1 MAPVPDE
8 IDAQAI
14 VARARAEA
22 DAVIARAE
30 VDALAIKGQSDAEA
44 KVIRARAQVEAS
56 ELETRA
62 RNDRDHAARILADAE
77 TRAATMLE
85 EAEEIRRGADGTI
98 ERLVATRR
106 ELESV
111 IERLARLPHAVVDLT
126 QDGETSLD
134 LGDES
139 VPGPAATVDELDA
152 DALSEREVVPM
163 GASVAT
169 SVRPV
174 PPVSSVAPASD
185 ETDADDEAEDPVTRM
200 VRSAIERAARSA
212 TQSSVWSSNP
222 ADLREALRDN
232 RGDLT

>member
-1 MAPVPDE
+1 MASVPDE

-62 RNDRDHAARILADAE
+62 RNDREHAARILADAE
-77 TRAATMLE
+77 LRSATMLE

-126 QDGETSLD
+126 DDGDTSLT
-134 LGDES
+134 LGDDDAVS
-139 VPGPAATVDELDA
+139 AATVDDLDA
-152 DALSEREVVPM
+152 DALAEREVVPL
-163 GASVAT
+163 GASVTT

-174 PPVSSVAPASD
+174 PPVPSVATSSD
-185 ETDADDEAEDPVTRM
+185 DADAELDDPVTRM

-222 ADLREALRDN
+222 ADQREALRNN

>member
-1 MAPVPDE
+1 MASVPDE

-77 TRAATMLE
+77 SRASTMLE

-126 QDGETSLD
+126 EVGDASLT
-134 LGDES
+134 LGDDAEPVS
-139 VPGPAATVDELDA
+139 DATVDDLDA
-152 DALSEREVVPM
+152 DALSEREVVPL
-163 GASVAT
+163 GASVTT

-174 PPVSSVAPASD
+174 PPVPSVPSAAHGGRRRRHRRRGRGSGHAHGPLGHRARRPLGDAVVGVVVEPRRPA
-185 ETDADDEAEDPVTRM
+185 
-200 VRSAIERAARSA
+200 
-212 TQSSVWSSNP
+212 
-222 ADLREALRDN
+222 
-232 RGDLT
+232 